1 MELSKEVKQR
11 YLEFCHCETSGHV
24 YVDSDKV
31 DEVCVQKNIGQEGNG
46 LGENEYNTF
55 SIEKQGEN
63 TVLCQVVFETSYKW
77 EYDEYG
83 GESPNNGEWKIPDTE
98 KTIKYKVPE
107 NFDLY
112 NPDFS
117 QVEKIKKGKGRK

>member
-1 MELSKEVKQR
+1 MME
-11 YLEFCHCETSGHV
+11 YV
-24 YVDSDKV
+24 YKKLF
-31 DEVCVQKNIGQEGNG
+31 QYAAG
-46 LGENEYNTF
+46 LGMDRYNTF

-63 TVLCQVVFETSYKW
+63 TVLCQVVFETEYKW
-77 EYDEYG
+77 EYDENG
-83 GESPNNGEWKIPDTE
+83 GESPNNGEWKMPDTE

-117 QVEKIKKGKGRK
+117 QVEEIKKGKGRK